1 MEVTIKLND
10 NPHFLKAV
18 KQLAKAFNEPIKIKK
33 QKSEFD
39 KQLEEFYKSDEFLEA
54 VKEVENKEV
63 IKFKNFDEYKKAMD
77 IANVWNP
84 YIKDI

>member
-39 KQLEEFYKSDEFLEA
+39 KQLEEYYKSDEFLEA
-54 VKEVENKEV
+54 VKEAKELKQAYLRGEV
-63 IKFKNFDEYKKAMD
+63 QYLDAEEFVKESMK
-77 IANVWNP
+77 W
-84 YIKDI
+84 